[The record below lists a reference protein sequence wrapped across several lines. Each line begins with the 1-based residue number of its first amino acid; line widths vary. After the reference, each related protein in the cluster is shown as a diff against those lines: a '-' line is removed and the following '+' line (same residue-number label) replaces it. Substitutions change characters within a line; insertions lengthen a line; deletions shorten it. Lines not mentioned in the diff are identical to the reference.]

1 MARQVFVSLKN
12 ATFAT
17 ENTHKNIALSSVL
30 ETSRTDPHQRT
41 ATIDAKQTW
50 QLVTATANKTPSAV
64 IIGAGIAGI
73 ATALRLRA
81 AGMDVA
87 VFEANDYPGGKLHAF
102 ELNGYRFD
110 AGPSLF
116 TMPELVTELFG
127 LFGER
132 PAEFFQYHRKESVCN
147 YFWEDG
153 IRFTVDADREV
164 FAKEAA
170 AKFGIKASSLLAYLK
185 NGQKKYELTGPL
197 FLQKSLHKIGTYLSM
212 DTLKALAQMS
222 DMNIGTSLHT
232 LNESA
237 IGEPHLVQLFD
248 RYATYNGSSPYR
260 TPGIMSMI
268 PHLELHLGT
277 YFPKQGMH
285 SITTSLYQ
293 LALRQG
299 IQFHF
304 GQKIEQILVKK
315 SQAVGVQAKD
325 QQHFADF
332 IVSNMDI
339 FSTYKKLLPGQSHP
353 ERTLRQERSSSA
365 VIFYWGI
372 RRQFPELDLH
382 NIFFSGDYQQEFAHL
397 FEHKILFNDP
407 TVYINITSKEAPG
420 DAPAG
425 CENWFVMINAP
436 GDYGQD
442 WNALVAQARV
452 NIISKVNR
460 LLGTDLAA
468 LIEAEDVL
476 SPPLIEQRTGSYRGA
491 LYGAASNSKFAAFL
505 RHPNFSSKIKNL
517 YCSGGSVHPGGGIP
531 LCLLSARITS
541 ELIISA
547 S

>member
-1 MARQVFVSLKN
+1 MP
-12 ATFAT
+12 
-17 ENTHKNIALSSVL
+17 SS
-30 ETSRTDPHQRT
+30 
-41 ATIDAKQTW
+41 I
-50 QLVTATANKTPSAV
+50 

-87 VFEANDYPGGKLHAF
+87 VLETNDYPGGKLHAF
-102 ELNGYRFD
+102 ERNGYRFD

-116 TMPELVTELFG
+116 TMPELVTDLFG

-132 PAEFFQYHRKESVCN
+132 PDDFFQYHRMESVCN

-153 IRFTVDADREV
+153 MRFTVDADRAV
-164 FAKEAA
+164 FAEEAA
-170 AKFGIKASSLLAYLK
+170 AKFGIAATSLLAYLK
-185 NGQKKYELTGPL
+185 KSQMKYELTAPL
-197 FLQKSLHKIGTYLSM
+197 FLEKSLHKIGTYLSM
-212 DTLKALAQMS
+212 DTLRAVAKMS
-222 DMNIGTSLHT
+222 DMNIGDSLHSV
-232 LNESA
+232 NEAA
-237 IGEPHLVQLFD
+237 IGEPHLVQLFN

-277 YFPKQGMH
+277 YFPKGGMH

-304 GQKIEQILVKK
+304 GQKAEQILVKK
-315 SQAVGVQAKD
+315 GQAFGVQTKD
-325 QQHFADF
+325 NQHFADF

-339 FSTYKKLLPGQSHP
+339 FSTYKKLLPEQPHP

-382 NIFFSGDYQQEFAHL
+382 NILFSGDYQQEFAHI
-397 FEHKILFNDP
+397 FEHKTLFSDP
-407 TVYINITSKEAPG
+407 TVYINITSKEATR
-420 DAPAG
+420 DAPAD

-442 WNALVAQARV
+442 WDSLVAQARQS
-452 NIISKVNR
+452 IIDKVNR
-460 LLGTDLAA
+460 LLGVDLAP

-476 SPPLIEQRTGSYRGA
+476 TPPLIEQRTSSYRGA
-491 LYGAASNSKFAAFL
+491 LYGAASNSRFAAFL
-505 RHPNFSSKIKNL
+505 RHPNFSNKIKRL
-517 YCSGGSVHPGGGIP
+517 YFSGGSVHPGGGIP

-541 ELIISA
+541 ELIIADS
-547 S
+547 